1 MYGISLDDEAQGI
14 TDILC
19 DSECTM
25 ALATLRHISVLRQ
38 SESTFMKSLREH
50 VIFFLCRLTNAS
62 LDAVA
67 ASCQGSF
74 LLLMAVLNAL
84 FYAPVSEETLSPT
97 PPATIV
103 ERQQATISKRKSE
116 YLSDLPAYIADRL
129 GRSNLV
135 VHFEFCT

>member
-38 SESTFMKSLREH
+38 SESTFMESSRACD
-50 VIFFLCRLTNAS
+50 IFLCRLTNAS

-67 ASCQGSF
+67 ASGQGSF

-97 PPATIV
+97 PPPTIV

-116 YLSDLPAYIADRL
+116 YLSGLPAYIADRL

-135 VHFEFCT
+135 VHFELCT